1 MYTKFQF
8 MGPCKE
14 EEEQTTDHLIFQC
27 QKLSNQRNETAKQIK
42 NTGGNW
48 PTTKETLVNNY
59 LKIFVQF
66 VKSIDF
72 SDSQ

>member
-1 MYTKFQF
+1 